1 MDIAEFYTQLIG
13 IGVLML
19 FSGFFSSSETALMAS
34 SKPKLHTYEKQGKKA
49 AKRVSRMLH
58 DPETLLAT
66 LLLGNNLVNIAA
78 SALATKV
85 MLDMFGAAGLA
96 YATLGMTFLVLI
108 FAEVLPKTLAAR
120 YPEALAMFFS
130 LPLVFL
136 IKTLYPFTKL
146 IGYITRALIFSMG
159 LGSRRHEPNFGED
172 DVRGAIGLGLHHGV
186 LEKSERRMLDSILEL
201 DVLTVEEV
209 MTHRSQ
215 MNSLDVSLPA
225 EKLYDQVSISA
236 HSRLPIWQDNPD
248 NIIGIIHVK
257 DFYRA
262 YKEAQQN
269 KQKFDL
275 RQIMQAPYFVP
286 EQAIVSDQLLE
297 FRRQRKHM
305 GLVIDEYGDIMG
317 IVTLEDIL
325 EEIVGEIEDEH
336 DEVRPTFIRQKDGSV
351 ILPGSF
357 PLRDANREFD
367 WHLSD
372 DEESV
377 TIGGLIIETA
387 ERIPEVG
394 EKLYLD
400 GYVFEVMAKRRQA
413 VTRVKVSPRKG
424 HKLEG
429 EE

>member
-1 MDIAEFYTQLIG
+1 MDVSSFYTQLIG
-13 IGVLML
+13 IGALMVG
-19 FSGFFSSSETALMAS
+19 SAFFSSSETALMAS

-49 AKRVSRMLH
+49 AKRVANMLE
-58 DPETLLAT
+58 DPEKLLAT

-120 YPEALAMFFS
+120 YPEAMAMFYS
-130 LPLVFL
+130 LPLVIL
-136 IKTLYPFTKL
+136 IKVLNPFTKL
-146 IGYITRALIFSMG
+146 ISIITRAMIFAMG
-159 LGSRRHEPNFGED
+159 LGGRSHEPNFGED

-201 DVLTVEEV
+201 DILTVEEV

-215 MNSLDVSLPA
+215 INSLDISLPNEKLFDMVSL
-225 EKLYDQVSISA
+225 ST
-236 HSRLPIWQDNPD
+236 HSRLPVWEDNPD

-262 YKEAQQN
+262 YKECQQS
-269 KQKFDL
+269 KQKFDI
-275 RQIMQAPYFVP
+275 RNIMQAPYFVP

-317 IVTLEDIL
+317 VITLEDIL

-336 DEVRPTFIRQKDGSV
+336 DEIRPTFIRQKDGSV

-367 WHLSD
+367 WHLPD

-377 TIGGLIIETA
+377 TVGGLLIENA

-394 EKLYLD
+394 EKLYIE

-413 VTRVKVSPRKG
+413 ITRVKVSPRKG
-424 HKLEG
+424 HVADDE
-429 EE
+429 

>member
-1 MDIAEFYTQLIG
+1 MEEAQFYPQLVGVG
-13 IGVLML
+13 ILML
-19 FSGFFSSSETALMAS
+19 CSAFFSSSETALMAS

-49 AKRVSRMLH
+49 AKRVSRMLD

-85 MLDMFGAAGLA
+85 MLDLFGAAGLA

-120 YPEALAMFFS
+120 YPEAMAMLFS
-130 LPLVFL
+130 LPLVIL
-136 IKTLYPFTKL
+136 IKSLRPMTKL
-146 IGYITRALIFSMG
+146 IGIITRVLIFSMG
-159 LGSRRHEPNFGED
+159 LGGRDNEPNFGEE

-201 DVLTVEEV
+201 DVLTIEEV

-215 MNSLDVSLPA
+215 ITSLDVNLPP
-225 EKLYDQVSISA
+225 EKLYDQISVSA
-236 HSRLPIWQDNPD
+236 HSRLPVWEDNPD
-248 NIIGIIHVK
+248 NIIGTVHVK

-262 YKEAQQN
+262 YKDAQQSRR
-269 KQKFDL
+269 KFDL
-275 RQIMQAPYFVP
+275 RTIMQAPYFVP

-351 ILPGSF
+351 IMPGSF
-357 PLRDANREFD
+357 ALRDANREFD
-367 WHLSD
+367 WHLPD

-377 TIGGLIIETA
+377 TIGGLIIENA

-413 VTRVKVSPRKG
+413 ITRVKVSPRKG
-424 HKLEG
+424 HKVEG

>member
-1 MDIAEFYTQLIG
+1 MEATFYPQLIG
-13 IGVLML
+13 VGALMVC
-19 FSGFFSSSETALMAS
+19 SAFFSSSETALMAS
-34 SKPKLHTYEKQGKKA
+34 SKPKLHTYEKQGRKA
-49 AKRVSRMLH
+49 AKRVTDMLE

-85 MLDMFGAAGLA
+85 MLDLFGAAGLA
-96 YATLGMTFLVLI
+96 YATLGMTFIVLV

-120 YPEALAMFFS
+120 HPESMAMFYS
-130 LPLVFL
+130 LPLIFL
-136 IKTLYPFTKL
+136 IKTLKPFTKI
-146 IGYITRALIFSMG
+146 IGYITRALMFMMG
-159 LGSRRHEPNFGED
+159 LRTRSDEPNFGEED
-172 DVRGAIGLGLHHGV
+172 LKGAIGLGLHHGV

-215 MNSLDVSLPA
+215 INSIDVNLQA
-225 EKLYDQVSISA
+225 EALFDQVSVST
-236 HSRLPIWQDNPD
+236 HSRLPVWEDNPD
-248 NIIGIIHVK
+248 NIVGIIHVK

-262 YKEAQQN
+262 YKECQSSR
-269 KQKFDL
+269 KKFDV
-275 RQIMQAPYFVP
+275 RDIMQAPYFVP

-336 DEVRPTFIRQKDGSV
+336 DEIRPTYIRQKDGSV

-367 WHLSD
+367 WHLPD

-377 TIGGLIIETA
+377 TVGGLLIETA

-394 EKLYLD
+394 EKLYIE

-413 VTRVKVSPRKG
+413 ITRVKVSPRKG
-424 HKLEG
+424 HKS
-429 EE
+429 EEK